1 LNSANY
7 GVDKVLNVSNEQLK
21 TFSQSLRRCNQTSG
35 RKKEATKLVVL
46 SLYNRQFVFSTIGC
60 RFTWYFGLT
69 LDSTTTPFQVKER
82 LFKQSIQHNR
92 NYYRC

>member
-7 GVDKVLNVSNEQLK
+7 GVDKVLNVSNELK
-21 TFSQSLRRCNQTSG
+21 NFSQSLRRCNQTSS
-35 RKKEATKLVVL
+35 RKEATKLVVL
-46 SLYNRQFVFSTIGC
+46 SLYNRQFVLAPLAVGLHG
-60 RFTWYFGLT
+60 FGLT

-82 LFKQSIQHNR
+82 LFKQSQHNR